1 MVKHNLK
8 VLLCKYHKIFTVC
21 LAIFQQIKRLGPFY
35 IYGRLTHLETEKKC
49 CFFSSVKTLISQN
62 SFKNIPRSLQ
72 YLLKYCKAHL
82 EKLYQGF
89 LRKRTLRGP
98 GNKCSC
104 SSNQTRSR
112 VIVNL
117 YKTYEK
123 KSLLISLFIVR

>member
-21 LAIFQQIKRLGPFY
+21 LAIFQQIKRLRPFY
-35 IYGRLTHLETEKKC
+35 IYGRLTHLETKKVLL
-49 CFFSSVKTLISQN
+49 FFFSQN
-62 SFKNIPRSLQ
+62 SYLSKLFQKHPKKPSK